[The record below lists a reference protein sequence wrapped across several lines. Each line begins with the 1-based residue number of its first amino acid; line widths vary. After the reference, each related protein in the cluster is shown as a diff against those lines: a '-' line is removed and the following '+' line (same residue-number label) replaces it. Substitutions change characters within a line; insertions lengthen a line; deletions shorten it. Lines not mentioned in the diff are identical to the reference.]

1 MRINVAWFSTVLI
14 VSSWLIVSQE
24 LVWASS
30 QDVRPACG
38 QCEEPDR
45 FVRVQDLSAEVR
57 TGASQSFAHPFVLS
71 PEEWTSLLRQLSVQ
85 RQAQGLFGW
94 DPPGP
99 VIPAFTAEEITYLS
113 ATLSKVFAHALP
125 HEWVVFGLSRPTS
138 QGITRIT
145 TGGWFLEGG
154 ELHFVLANYRKAVT
168 MQSIRDALWAN
179 PVRSDEGTDYAAV
192 AGPHQSIVRVSRLSS
207 RFFAPSPSELAISY
221 QAALSGT
228 SSEGSGSSF
237 SPPSSPN
244 VGSTPVTV
252 EERLRLLKQLQA
264 QGLITED
271 DYRTKKQQILD
282 HF

>member
-1 MRINVAWFSTVLI
+1 MRRTLVQLSMVMI
-14 VSSWLIVSQE
+14 VSSWLIF
-24 LVWASS
+24 S
-30 QDVRPACG
+30 QDLARASNQDARPACG

-45 FVRVQDLSAEVR
+45 FVRVQDLSAEIR
-57 TGASQSFAHPFVLS
+57 TGAARSFAHPFVLS
-71 PEEWTSLLRQLSVQ
+71 PEKWTSLLRQLSVQ

-99 VIPAFTAEEITYLS
+99 VIPAFTAEEISYLS
-113 ATLSKVFAHALP
+113 ATLSQAFAQAQP
-125 HEWVVFGLSRPTS
+125 HEWVVFGLGRPTS
-138 QGITRIT
+138 QGMTRIT

-179 PVRSDEGTDYAAV
+179 PVRPDEGTDYTAV
-192 AGPHQSIVRVSRLSS
+192 AGPHQSLVRDSRLSP
-207 RFFAPSPSELAISY
+207 RFFVASASELAISY
-221 QAALSGT
+221 QAALSGKPN
-228 SSEGSGSSF
+228 EGSGSTL
-237 SPPSSPN
+237 SPPSSAD
-244 VGSTPVTV
+244 VGPAPGTI

>member
-1 MRINVAWFSTVLI
+1 MRSNVVWFSTVLI
-14 VSSWLIVSQE
+14 VSAWLIVSQE
-24 LVWASS
+24 LGWASN
-30 QDVRPACG
+30 QDARPACS

-57 TGASQSFAHPFVLS
+57 TGAPQSFAHPFVLS
-71 PEEWTSLLRQLSVQ
+71 PDEWTSLLRQLSVQ

-99 VIPAFTAEEITYLS
+99 VIPAFTTEEISYLS
-113 ATLSKVFAHALP
+113 ASLSKAFAQAQP

-138 QGITRIT
+138 QGMTRIT

-168 MQSIRDALWAN
+168 MQNIRDALWAN
-179 PVRSDEGTDYAAV
+179 PVRSDEGTDYVAA
-192 AGPHQSIVRVSRLSS
+192 AGPHQTLVRESRLSS
-207 RFFAPSPSELAISY
+207 RFFVSSPSELAISY
-221 QAALSGT
+221 QAALSGKP
-228 SSEGSGSSF
+228 SEASGSTF
-237 SPPSSPN
+237 SPPSSAN
-244 VGSTPVTV
+244 LGSTPGTI
-252 EERLRLLKQLQA
+252 EERLRILKQLQA